1 MRTKT
6 ISVANNEVRES
17 QIKKFLNS
25 EVKSVSHILDTK
37 IQVKQL
43 IAHVNLIVSLVM
55 TAILI
60 EVSVL
65 LAGASLAY
73 AAISI
78 AIIKKY
84 PIKGLID

>member
-25 EVKSVSHILDTK
+25 EVKSVSNILGTK

-78 AIIKKY
+78 AIIKIY